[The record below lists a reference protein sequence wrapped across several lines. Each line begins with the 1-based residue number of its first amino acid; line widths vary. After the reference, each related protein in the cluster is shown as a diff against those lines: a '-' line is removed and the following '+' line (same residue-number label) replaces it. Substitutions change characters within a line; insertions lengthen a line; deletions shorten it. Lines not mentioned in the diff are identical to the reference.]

1 MTTPVTPVTLV
12 FLLVTL
18 ATLITNLTLT
28 LTNSLVKPLV
38 VSTIATMPV
47 TKTCSHQTRWQA
59 SPAPPPPSD
68 NLDLFLI
75 VVTGSL
81 LVCAV
86 QTCRVPLTL
95 KVQKEPKDLLLT
107 L

>member
-1 MTTPVTPVTLV
+1 M
-12 FLLVTL
+12 

-38 VSTIATMPV
+38 VSTIATMLV
-47 TKTCSHQTRWQA
+47 TKTCSHQTPWQA
-59 SPAPPPPSD
+59 SQGPPPPYD
-68 NLDLFLI
+68 NLGLFLI

-86 QTCRVPLTL
+86 QTCPMPLTL
-95 KVQKEPKDLLLT
+95 KVQKQPKDLPLT